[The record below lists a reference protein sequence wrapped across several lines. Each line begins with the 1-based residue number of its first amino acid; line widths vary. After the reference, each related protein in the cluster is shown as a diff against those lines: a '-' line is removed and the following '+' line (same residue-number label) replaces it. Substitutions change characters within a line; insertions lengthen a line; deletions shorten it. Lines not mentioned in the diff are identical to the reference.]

1 MGMEQIRDNNIDI
14 DKMKKI
20 KIKIKTMRV
29 ILASVFVLLIGTYL
43 SGQVVIQR
51 CDLTTG
57 WEGDQPITIDISEKK
72 EGSGSISTAAQTGSS
87 TWFSKSFAPTRTG
100 IAAQGY
106 ISFWLYVSDAT
117 KMDDGQV
124 EISSSGGADVLE
136 SNWTIDKNS
145 VSNGWNLMQ
154 LQISAAGETGGGA
167 NLNNINFFRIHQ
179 TLSGPVTA
187 KIDFIRFLPVL
198 NEPVWP
204 VLDVPEVDNAS
215 LDGKVMFG
223 YQGWFNHPDD
233 EAGLGWVHWG
243 HLYEPFRS
251 HIDMYP
257 DMREMGLD
265 EKYPTHYTLPDGSMA
280 PVFSSNNRNTV
291 VRHMKWL
298 RDYNLDGVFIQ
309 RFISNADNNKGMA
322 HKDVVAAHV
331 MEGCEKYGRVFAM
344 MYDGVANR
352 VEDMK
357 SDWMHLVDDIGVTNS
372 DRYLHHNG
380 LPLVSLWGY
389 TVRDEATVDQLEE
402 MIEFFTNN
410 PNPKYRAAVKLGVRS
425 NWYNFSSDWINA
437 FKKVD
442 IMSPWFSGTT
452 DYDRGQNWCDENGL
466 DYLPVVHPGF
476 SWYNLTLNYQPEH
489 SSGELNKDPRD
500 GGNFLWNEVND
511 VVSKNVKSVYIAMF
525 DEVDEG
531 TAMFKIAENAD
542 MNPREGQWVTMD
554 MDGYSLPSDWYLRL
568 ASLTTQVVRGY
579 EDNKSSLDN
588 LPAPP
593 EGIMTIRITDE
604 ANNNDQGAMEFIFPD
619 FPNESTIE
627 ISIDNGATFAY
638 STPDDVGT
646 FTISGL
652 SEGNY
657 NVFVRHSDASQ
668 AVEMGDVY
676 MGNVIKRKAEQASQP
691 FPADSATDIRTT
703 ITLGWT
709 ADEEVVSH
717 YIYFGTSESPEFI
730 KYQRSPSFSP
740 GELEPNATY
749 YWRIDEENGSG
760 LTEGPLW
767 SFTTGAEGGPTD
779 VVVLDY
785 CDEVSGWRSSNN
797 MSIDSDDNQ
806 EGFAGLSCVG
816 EETNKFTKKFD
827 TPVNSYCDQT
837 SYLDLWIYVSD
848 VSAFSAGGQIEISS
862 SGKNDQDE
870 LNWSVKD
877 LNLSNGWNKVHL
889 AIADAGKMGE
899 PDLSAINFFRFYQ
912 FVSSEIV
919 IKIDYIH
926 FTELTM
932 IPYAEP
938 TNLTAVGGDASVTLD
953 WDDNTGSD
961 IIGYNVYRS
970 LESGIGYSK
979 VNNEPVSASTYED
992 SDLTNGQTYY
1002 YIVKAV
1008 NSSQKESDRSNE
1020 VVISLT
1026 TSIDQVE
1033 QLHEVKLYPNPA
1045 SSESIVR
1052 LSLIQASEV
1061 SVSIFDLS
1069 GRELHHFI
1077 DKQQWKPGEH
1087 TLMLSLNGFEKGTYI
1102 LNIKVDHKLIT
1113 EVLIVN

>member
-1 MGMEQIRDNNIDI
+1 MINLNRK
-14 DKMKKI
+14 KMK
-20 KIKIKTMRV
+20 V
-29 ILASVFVLLIGTYL
+29 FAVSVFVFLFSTYI

-57 WEGDQPITIDISEKK
+57 WQGAQTISVDNSEKK
-72 EGSGSISTAAQTGSS
+72 EGGGSITTIAQTGNS
-87 TWFSKSFAPTRTG
+87 TWFSKSFAPTQTG
-100 IAAQGY
+100 ITSAGHLF
-106 ISFWLYVSDAT
+106 FWLYVSDAS
-117 KMDDGQV
+117 KLDGGQV

-136 SNWTIDKNS
+136 TNWAFDKND
-145 VSNGWNLMQ
+145 VSNGWNLIQ
-154 LQISAAGETGGGA
+154 LQISSAGETGGGA
-167 NLNNINFFRIHQ
+167 DLNNINFFRIHQ

-187 KIDFIRFLPVL
+187 KIDFIRFAPAL

-204 VLDVPEVDNAS
+204 VLDVPEVDNSS

-233 EAGLGWVHWG
+233 GASLGWIHWG
-243 HLYEPFRS
+243 NLYEPIKS
-251 HIDMYP
+251 HVDMYP
-257 DMREMGLD
+257 DLREFGIN
-265 EKYPTHYTLPDGSMA
+265 EKYPSHYTLPDGSMA
-280 PVFSSNNRNTV
+280 PVFSSHNRNTV
-291 VRHMKWL
+291 VRHMKWV

-309 RFISNADNNKGMA
+309 RFISNADNEKGMA
-322 HKDVVAAHV
+322 HKDTVTAHV

-372 DRYLHHNG
+372 NRYLHHNG

-425 NWYNFSSDWINA
+425 NWYNFSTDWMNA

-442 IMSPWFSGTT
+442 VISPWFSGNT
-452 DYDRGQNWCDENGL
+452 DYDKGQNWCDENGL

-476 SWYNLTLNYQPEH
+476 SWYNLTKNYQPDH
-489 SSGELNKDPRD
+489 SSGELNRAPRD
-500 GGNFLWNEVND
+500 KGNFIWSEVTD

-531 TAMFKIAENAD
+531 TAMFKLAENAA
-542 MNPREGQWVTMD
+542 MNPREGDWVTLD
-554 MDGYSLPSDWYLRL
+554 IDGYELPSDWYLRI
-568 ASLTTQVVRGY
+568 ASLAANVVRGY

-588 LPAPP
+588 LPSPP
-593 EGIMTIRITDE
+593 EGVMTIRISDE

-619 FPNESTIE
+619 FPNEIALE
-627 ISIDNGATFAY
+627 ISIDGGSTFAY
-638 STPDDVGT
+638 STPDNVGT

-657 NVFVRHSDASQ
+657 KVFVRHSNAS
-668 AVEMGDVY
+668 AMVDMGDVY
-676 MGNVIKRKAEQASQP
+676 IGNVVKRKAEQASQP
-691 FPADSATDIRTT
+691 YPEDKATDIRLTT
-703 ITLGWT
+703 TLGWT

-717 YIYFGTSESPEFI
+717 YIYFGTTESPEFI

-740 GELEPNATY
+740 DELEPNTTY

-760 LTEGPLW
+760 VTQGPLW
-767 SFTTGAEGGPTD
+767 SYTTGAEGRPAD

-785 CDEVSGWRSSNN
+785 CDEVSDWHSSNN
-797 MSIDSDDNQ
+797 MTIDSDDKK
-806 EGFAGLSCVG
+806 EGFASLSCVG
-816 EETNKFTKKFD
+816 AETNKFTKKFE
-827 TPVNSYCDQT
+827 TPVNSYCDQS
-837 SYLDLWIYVSD
+837 SYLDLWICVSD
-848 VSAFSAGGQIEISS
+848 VSAFSGGGQIEISS

-870 LNWSVKD
+870 LNWSVKT

-919 IKIDYIH
+919 IKIDYIY
-926 FTELTM
+926 FEELAM

-938 TNLTAVGGDASVTLD
+938 TNLIAVGVEASVVLD

-970 LESGIGYSK
+970 LESGKGYSK
-979 VNNEPVSASTYED
+979 VNNEPVSASTFTD
-992 SDLTNGQTYY
+992 TDITNGQTYY
-1002 YIVKAV
+1002 YIVKAI
-1008 NSSQKESDRSNE
+1008 NSSQKESDGSNE
-1020 VVISLT
+1020 EVVSLT
-1026 TSIDQVE
+1026 TSIDPVD

-1045 SSESIVR
+1045 SSESTLR
-1052 LSLIQASEV
+1052 FSLKQSSYV

-1077 DKQQWKPGEH
+1077 DKQQWMLGEH
-1087 TLMLSLNGFEKGTYI
+1087 TLMLPLNGFEKGTYI
-1102 LNIKVDHKLIT
+1102 VNIKVDNKLIT
-1113 EVLIVN
+1113 EVLVIK